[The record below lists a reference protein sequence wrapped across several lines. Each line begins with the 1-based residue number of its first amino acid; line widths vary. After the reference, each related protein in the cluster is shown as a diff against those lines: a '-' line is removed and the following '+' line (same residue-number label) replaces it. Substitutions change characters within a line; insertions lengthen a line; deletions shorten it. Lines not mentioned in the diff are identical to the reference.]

1 MSCTCIMG
9 DTNKMPISVDN
20 GKMSA
25 NWSSQSFQKRGGSVL
40 HFEEEE
46 V

>member
-9 DTNKMPISVDN
+9 DTNKTSISVDN
-20 GKMSA
+20 GKTSA
-25 NWSSQSFQKRGGSVL
+25 NWRSQSFQQRGGTVM